1 MPGSENVSPAA
12 LVAARRGSKEA
23 LGELLERYRHYLL
36 LVAEQELDPALRG
49 KAGASDLV
57 QETFLEAQRD
67 FAAFAGAS
75 EQELLAWLRRLLRN
89 NLANFARRYR
99 GTAKRQIGREVRPG
113 AGSSARQPLDRL
125 PSAARTPG
133 EEVIARERA
142 GRVWE
147 ALERLPDKYRRA
159 LLLRCRDGCS
169 FEEIGRRMKRSRNA
183 AQKLW
188 ARAVE
193 RLQQHLGP
201 DL

>member
-1 MPGSENVSPAA
+1 MPGSDNDSPAA
-12 LVAARRGSKEA
+12 LLAARQGSKEA
-23 LGELLERYRHYLL
+23 LGQLLERYRNYLL

-67 FAAFAGAS
+67 FAGFAGAS
-75 EQELLAWLRRLLRN
+75 EQELLAWLRHLLRN
-89 NLANFARRYR
+89 NLVNFARRYR
-99 GTAKRQIGREVRPG
+99 ATAKRQISREVCLGP
-113 AGSSARQPLDRL
+113 GSSVRQPLDRL
-125 PSAARTPG
+125 PSAALPPG
-133 EEVIARERA
+133 DEVIARERA

-147 ALERLPDKYRRA
+147 ALDRLPGRYRRA

-193 RLQQHLGP
+193 RLQQHLRA